1 MGQCILGA
9 VASFGIFLKAGR
21 RAAGTPHMTLRHC
34 CTTFATLYE
43 GDPRD
48 RQAILG
54 HHGEEFTRRVSQK
67 PILDRQKA
75 SVNALE
81 ARLTGK
87 VVTMPARERA

>member
-1 MGQCILGA
+1 
-9 VASFGIFLKAGR
+9 
-21 RAAGTPHMTLRHC
+21 MTFWHC
-34 CTTFATLYE
+34 RTTFAPLYE

-54 HHGEEFTRRVSQK
+54 HYCEEFNRRVYRK

-87 VVTMPARERA
+87 VVTMPVRKSA

>member
-1 MGQCILGA
+1 
-9 VASFGIFLKAGR
+9 
-21 RAAGTPHMTLRHC
+21 MTFWHC
-34 CTTFATLYE
+34 RTTFAPLYE

-54 HHGEEFTRRVSQK
+54 HYCEEFNRRVYRK

-87 VVTMPARERA
+87 VVTMPVRESA

>member
-1 MGQCILGA
+1 MGQCIFGA
-9 VASFGIFLKAGR
+9 VASFGFSEGGASSR
-21 RAAGTPHMTLRHC
+21 RTPLMTFRHC
-34 CTTFATLYE
+34 RTTFATLYG

-54 HHGEEFTRRVSQK
+54 HYCEEFNRRVYRK

-87 VVTMPARERA
+87 VVTMPVRKSA